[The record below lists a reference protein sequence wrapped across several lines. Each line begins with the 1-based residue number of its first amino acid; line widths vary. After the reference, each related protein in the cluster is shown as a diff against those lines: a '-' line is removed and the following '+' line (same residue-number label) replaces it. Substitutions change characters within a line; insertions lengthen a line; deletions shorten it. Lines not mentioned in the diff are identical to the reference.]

1 MKLLKT
7 PKSRGGGKLKTLL
20 AVGVCSGAIL
30 CASADA
36 PAWPDTFW
44 TQVSS
49 HVAAVTPSGGQVGE
63 SANPEA
69 FGSFAYQSFPGAGFG
84 SVAAPFD
91 SVCWLYLFTGTL
103 WLDPRPP
110 AGFCI
115 DFK

>member
-1 MKLLKT
+1 M
-7 PKSRGGGKLKTLL
+7 
-20 AVGVCSGAIL
+20 L

-44 TQVSS
+44 TQVSN
-49 HVAAVTPSGGQVGE
+49 HVVAVSPSGGQIGE
-63 SANPEA
+63 GTNPEV
-69 FGSFAYQSFPGAGFG
+69 FGSFAYQSFASAGFG
-84 SVAAPFD
+84 SVAEPFD

-115 DFK
+115 GFR